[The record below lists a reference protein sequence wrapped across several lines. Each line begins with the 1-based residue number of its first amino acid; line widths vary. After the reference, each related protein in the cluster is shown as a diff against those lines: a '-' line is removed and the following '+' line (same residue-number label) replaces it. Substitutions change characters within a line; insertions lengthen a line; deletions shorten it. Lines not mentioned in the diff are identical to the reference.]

1 MIGYP
6 EIEEQWLL
14 GNATPMS
21 AQQWETAF
29 RWCEEKFGRE
39 WLQLT
44 HPGRF
49 VPDAYVVAAVW
60 DAGSRAGSLRG
71 ADTLIRKLGRG
82 IADVDWPTLA
92 ELCAAVYFASQGGR
106 VVFEQEI
113 RLEGSRRKPD
123 MHIQLPMGSFHVE
136 VTCPERGREYLRLME
151 LVRSTVDSITIDNR
165 HAQVYF
171 YKEPTPAG
179 REIVRQ
185 SFHAEEEPPFR
196 RHVDGVAEI
205 FLDKPAH
212 ESIST
217 FPTAVNEPGPLL
229 AAMSFQLSEGVLTR
243 RTTVKLPFSDARARD
258 FIKDE
263 AQQLPKGGPGVI
275 ILDITRPVGKLE
287 FWADAVRAYLA
298 GTTAHTRVSAVL
310 VWKAGYTATG
320 VELRKELIVN
330 PRAVSPLSADTQ
342 RVIAAFG
349 DDWPY
354 RLTPN

>member
-1 MIGYP
+1 MFGYP

-29 RWCEEKFGRE
+29 RWCAEKFGRE
-39 WLQLT
+39 WLQPT
-44 HPGRF
+44 HPGRL
-49 VPDAYVVAAVW
+49 VTDAYVVAAVW
-60 DAGSRAGSLRG
+60 DAGSRAESLRG

-82 IADVDWPTLA
+82 ISDVDWPTLA
-92 ELCAAVYFASQGGR
+92 ELCAAVHFASQGGR

-123 MHIQLPMGSFHVE
+123 MYIQLPVGSFHVE

-151 LVRSTVDSITIDNR
+151 LVRSTVASITVDNR

-185 SFHAEEEPPFR
+185 FLHVDDEPPFR
-196 RHVDGVAEI
+196 HHVDGVAEV
-205 FLDKPAH
+205 FLDHPAD
-212 ESIST
+212 ESLST
-217 FPTAVNEPGPLL
+217 FPPAVNEPGPLL
-229 AAMSFQLSEGVLTR
+229 AATSMSAQLPQGVLR
-243 RTTVKLPFSDARARD
+243 QTTVKLPFSDARARD

-287 FWADAVRAYLA
+287 FWADSPY
-298 GTTAHTRVSAVL
+298 GQSSRV
-310 VWKAGYTATG
+310 G
-320 VELRKELIVN
+320 
-330 PRAVSPLSADTQ
+330 
-342 RVIAAFG
+342 
-349 DDWPY
+349 
-354 RLTPN
+354 